1 MGRTSVDTA
10 RPQVADCTIVILD
23 QNKSVVLQRGTALD
37 KALSGTHQLFNFQV
51 GYHGFSKEQR
61 MCTDIP

>member
-10 RPQVADCTIVILD
+10 RPQISDRTIIILD

-37 KALSGTHQLFNFQV
+37 KALSGTHQLFNFEV
-51 GYHGFSKEQR
+51 RYHGFSEEQS
-61 MCTDIP
+61 MCTDIS